1 MEYYKLNNG
10 LEIPK
15 IGFGTYI
22 LEIDKTYDSIKTA
35 LESGY
40 RMLDCAKWYNNE
52 EIVGKA
58 IKDSKV
64 KREDLIVTVK
74 FECDTY
80 ENTIRNFEDSL
91 KKIQLDYIDIALVHW
106 PTTQCME
113 TYQALEDLYEKGS
126 VKAIGVSNY
135 HQKLMDYLLEN
146 CRVKPTI
153 NQIEMHI
160 YFQEKKMKK
169 YLDEK
174 NIFLEGWAP
183 FAEGYMDLLKDKTI
197 AEIAKKYKKTP
208 AQIMLRFMIE
218 KNIIVIPKSTNPEHI
233 KENLEIFDF
242 QLKEND
248 VKTIEK
254 LDQRKQY
261 SDWPYNMKEET
272 DYEKKYVAIK

>member
-272 DYEKKYVAIK
+272 DY